1 VRDGL
6 PEASDTTLDEMV
18 ERLREERAVGFVAG
32 LPKASVAAP
41 QFRTVIGS
49 FHCQV
54 QGADVAAAGAPKG
67 GAAAFT

>member
-6 PEASDTTLDEMV
+6 AEASDTTLDEMV
-18 ERLREERAVGFVAG
+18 ERLLEERAVGFVAG
-32 LPKASVAAP
+32 LPKASVPAP
-41 QFRTVIGS
+41 QFRTDIG